1 MENRMISYG
10 YEMINGKIA
19 ILPFEANIVKR
30 IFDEYGLGK
39 GLKQIAE
46 ELTEEKIIY
55 FKDNYCWNK
64 NKIARILENKKYIGE
79 DNYPIILKL
88 DEYEKAI
95 HIKKEKGFQKTIP
108 NPTIEYLKKITY
120 CNQCGNLLNRVSNWH
135 TKEKWICRNK
145 CKCDIYISDEEILNK
160 LNQTLMKVKQDLSL
174 LSNTSSFITYQ
185 PSLEIMKYNYEINHM
200 MNEKEI
206 NFEMIKKSIL
216 KCAKLK
222 FNQCQQ
228 DSFNIYTTS
237 IIEYIQKVNDVTKES
252 LENLISKIEVKQ
264 NGNLIVTFLNGVK
277 VFSEV

>member
-1 MENRMISYG
+1 MISYG

-39 GLKQIAE
+39 GLKKIAE

-120 CNQCGNLLNRVSNWH
+120 CKQCERLLHRVQNWH
-135 TKEKWICRNK
+135 IKEKWICHNK
-145 CKCDIYISDEEILNK
+145 CKYDIYLSDDEILNK
-160 LNQTLMKVKQDLSL
+160 LNQILMKVKQDLSL
-174 LSNTSSFITYQ
+174 LSHSSNEIITYK
-185 PSLEIMKYNYEINHM
+185 PNLEIIKYNYEINRM

-206 NFEMIKKSIL
+206 NFKIIKKSIL

-222 FNQCQQ
+222 FSHCKEDN
-228 DSFNIYTTS
+228 FKIYTPYV
-237 IIEYIQKVNDVTKES
+237 IEYIQSLSDITKEH
-252 LENLISKIEVKQ
+252 LENLISKVEIKQ
-264 NGNLIVTFLNGVK
+264 NGSLIVTFLNEVK
-277 VFSEV
+277 ISSEG